1 MLDLVGKFDY
11 VNDVMDSVLVN
22 STQIIKNQSIIL
34 NDISH
39 ETYTW
44 PDVGHRCRLYTSVN
58 RTQFCNWTQVNS
70 TGLNW
75 SSLSWITRTDIG
87 NGTTYIT
94 GYQVEDL
101 SVSEKV
107 FVWEFSYGASNSI
120 ITRHR
125 LLNRSSFKGVGGV
138 VSQDRV
144 RSLPT
149 HANTT
154 LYYRAV
160 CENSS
165 AYIDLGL
172 RYHY

>member
-1 MLDLVGKFDY
+1 MTFYNQVINRLTGIRDNTSGIS
-11 VNDVMDSVLVN
+11 N
-22 STQIIKNQSIIL
+22 IANQSFIL
-34 NDISH
+34 DDLTH
-39 ETYTW
+39 ETHTW
-44 PDVGHRCRLYTSVN
+44 PDVGHRCRLYTFGN
-58 RTQFCNWTQVNS
+58 TTQFCNWTQVNS

-94 GYQVEDL
+94 GYQVEDM
-101 SVSEKV
+101 STSEKV
-107 FVWEFSYGASNSI
+107 YLLEFSYGASNSI

-125 LLNRSSFKGVGGV
+125 FMNKSSFRGIGGT

-149 HANTT
+149 TANTT

-165 AYIDLGL
+165 SYIDLGL
-172 RYHY
+172 RFHY